1 MKILAVYGSNYGQ
14 TEAVI
19 RRIAQALEALGHEVN
34 VFKGDSVPASVVVE
48 DYGAVVVGAS
58 ILVGKYQDYIRDF
71 VTRNLP
77 ALQARPTAF
86 VSVNGGNP
94 ESSPEWQ
101 VQAAQY
107 VATFL
112 QATGWAPRW
121 TAKFGGAL
129 RFRHYGIVTRWIMK
143 MISRR
148 SGGPT
153 DTSREYEF
161 TDWEAVDRFGREV
174 AEGLAGRSP

>member
-77 ALQARPTAF
+77 RSKPAR
-86 VSVNGGNP
+86 
-94 ESSPEWQ
+94 
-101 VQAAQY
+101 
-107 VATFL
+107 
-112 QATGWAPRW
+112 
-121 TAKFGGAL
+121 
-129 RFRHYGIVTRWIMK
+129 
-143 MISRR
+143 RR
-148 SGGPT
+148 S
-153 DTSREYEF
+153 SR
-161 TDWEAVDRFGREV
+161 
-174 AEGLAGRSP
+174 